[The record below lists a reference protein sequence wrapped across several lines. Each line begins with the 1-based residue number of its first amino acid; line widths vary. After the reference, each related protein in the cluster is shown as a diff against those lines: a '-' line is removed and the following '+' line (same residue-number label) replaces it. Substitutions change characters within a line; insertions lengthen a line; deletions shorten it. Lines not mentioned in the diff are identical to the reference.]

1 MGLSKSTWYY
11 REKRKTYE
19 EKYSYLRKPLMDIAE
34 EHHGYGYRKTTEEL
48 HHRGY
53 CNNHKVIEKLNR
65 LWYLS
70 LGRKVKTPKPNPLY
84 QLLKEVGKE
93 SNLVTKLKE
102 INVLE
107 VLYTDF
113 TEILYGKGRLR
124 AQLMPIVDHTSKLV
138 AGHALGP
145 SANTDL
151 AFKAWERAKKRLDD
165 LGQPLEDVIIHH
177 DKDGVYLS
185 HRWVNEIVIK
195 SRARISYSERGAKE
209 NVHMESFNGHFKQEN
224 RDLFWEQEDIES
236 LRNIVNERLR
246 YYNLERRHSALG
258 NISPIEYLKK
268 KGRGPSEVSHK

>member
-1 MGLSKSTWYY
+1 M
-11 REKRKTYE
+11 E
-19 EKYSYLRKPLMDIAE
+19 IAE
-34 EHHGYGYRKTTEEL
+34 EHHGYGYRRTTAEL

-70 LGRKVKTPKPNPLY
+70 LGRKVKVPKPNPLF
-84 QLLKEVGKE
+84 QLLKEVGGE
-93 SNLVTKLKE
+93 SNLVRKLKE
-102 INVLE
+102 IDILE

-113 TEILYGKGRLR
+113 TEIIYGKGKLK
-124 AQLMPIVDHTSKLV
+124 AQLMPIVDHRSKLV

-145 SANTDL
+145 GANTDL
-151 AFKAWERAKKRLDD
+151 ALKAWGRAKRCLNH
-165 LGQPLEDVIIHH
+165 LGKPLENVIIHH

-185 HRWVNEIVIK
+185 HRWLNEIVIK
-195 SRARISYSERGAKE
+195 SRVRISYSERGAKE

-224 RDLFWEQEDIES
+224 RDLFWEQEDIEA

-246 YYNLERRHSALG
+246 YYNYKRRHSSLG

-268 KGRGPSEVSHK
+268 KSLRASEVSHK